1 MPKTKRDY
9 AKRNAAY
16 ALQSSDR
23 VMGRLL
29 ELQEMFHG
37 HPSNY
42 YALLEQLAGMQL
54 MVHANIEKFCVR
66 LWGKVPANLERWTGT
81 GREHT
86 NRVKAAREEW
96 QSEQDDGD
104 GDVREMQAELPIRPD
119 AAQEREPSPAP

>member
-1 MPKTKRDY
+1 MPKKRRDY

-23 VMGRLL
+23 VMERLL
-29 ELQEMFHG
+29 ELQEMFLG

-42 YALLEQLAGMQL
+42 YDLLEQMVGMQF
-54 MVHANIEKFCVR
+54 MVHQTIEKFCIQ

-96 QSEQDDGD
+96 QDAQDDNNGT
-104 GDVREMQAELPIRPD
+104 VRQVSAKLPIRSVGSAGADSAENP
-119 AAQEREPSPAP
+119 

>member
-1 MPKTKRDY
+1 MPKKKRDY

-23 VMGRLL
+23 VMERLL
-29 ELQEMFHG
+29 ELQEMFLG

-42 YALLEQLAGMQL
+42 YDLLEQMAGMQL
-54 MVHANIEKFCVR
+54 MVHQTIEKFCIR

-96 QSEQDDGD
+96 QGAQNDDNGT
-104 GDVREMQAELPIRPD
+104 VRQMSAELPVRPVGASGD
-119 AAQEREPSPAP
+119 DPTANP

>member
-1 MPKTKRDY
+1 MPKKKRDY

-23 VMGRLL
+23 VMERLL
-29 ELQEMFHG
+29 ELQEMFNG

-42 YALLEQLAGMQL
+42 YALLEQMVGMQF
-54 MVHANIEKFCVR
+54 MTHQIIEKFCLQ

-86 NRVKAAREEW
+86 NRVKAARKEW
-96 QSEQDDGD
+96 QGAQDDDNGLLRQ
-104 GDVREMQAELPIRPD
+104 VSEELPV
-119 AAQEREPSPAP
+119 

>member
-1 MPKTKRDY
+1 MTKKKRDY

-23 VMGRLL
+23 VMERLL
-29 ELQEMFHG
+29 ELQEMFLG

-42 YALLEQLAGMQL
+42 YDLLEQLAGMQL
-54 MVHANIEKFCVR
+54 MVHANIEKFCLR
-66 LWGKVPANLERWTGT
+66 LWGKVPANLDRWTGT

-96 QSEQDDGD
+96 ENAKDNRDS
-104 GDVREMQAELPIRPD
+104 DVREMPKELPVSHGTT
-119 AAQEREPSPAP
+119 AATNTPTRA